1 MGFWS
6 VLALAVCCGLL
17 TARIIGTLEKQTVT
31 YSPSDTRRV
40 EMRTMT
46 AAPARVHATPLNVAR
61 RVVSK
66 PAPRRAS
73 APSTRSSNS
82 ARANASEMTSTTAS
96 QDLDIDAPDPSA
108 IYDVVDEDEM
118 LYGASNTFPIKPDEL
133 VVKCKSAL
141 RAGFANIGD
150 SLAEDFEF
158 IGPVVGPLPR
168 DAFVNAVGGFDLT
181 TGFPDMKSNYHHFR
195 VDPFETNRVW
205 FQNRTTGTHTGKL
218 AGRFEAT
225 GTAVEC
231 PPQALSMT
239 FNESG
244 KIVKITVGVVMDRT
258 MGNTGGLGGV
268 FGLFSA
274 IGSPLP
280 FPEAR
285 PWKMSKRYK
294 FFQWLGRL
302 SAKKAEAK
310 K

>member
-73 APSTRSSNS
+73 APSTRSSKS

-195 VDPFETNRVW
+195 VDPFETNR
-205 FQNRTTGTHTGKL
+205 TTGTHTGKL

>member
-46 AAPARVHATPLNVAR
+46 AAPARVHATPLTVAR
-61 RVVSK
+61 RAVSK

-73 APSTRSSNS
+73 APSTRSSKS
-82 ARANASEMTSTTAS
+82 ARANASEMTSTSTT
-96 QDLDIDAPDPSA
+96 DLDIDAPDPSA

-225 GTAVEC
+225 GTVVEC

-302 SAKKAEAK
+302 SANKAEAK

>member
-73 APSTRSSNS
+73 APSTRSSKS

-158 IGPVVGPLPR
+158 IGPVVGHMQR